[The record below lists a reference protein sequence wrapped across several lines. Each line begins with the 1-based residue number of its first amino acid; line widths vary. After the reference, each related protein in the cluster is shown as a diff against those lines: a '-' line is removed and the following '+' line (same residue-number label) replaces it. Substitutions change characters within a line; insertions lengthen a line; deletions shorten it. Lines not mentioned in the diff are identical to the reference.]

1 MHFRSGS
8 VLAVIKQQLEFHII
22 NHGGNKSHC
31 VSNQSETLEMDIGG
45 FPAVAQIQGGE
56 K

>member
-1 MHFRSGS
+1 MHFHSGS

-22 NHGGNKSHC
+22 NHGGNQSHC
-31 VSNQSETLEMDIGG
+31 VSNRSETLEMDIGG